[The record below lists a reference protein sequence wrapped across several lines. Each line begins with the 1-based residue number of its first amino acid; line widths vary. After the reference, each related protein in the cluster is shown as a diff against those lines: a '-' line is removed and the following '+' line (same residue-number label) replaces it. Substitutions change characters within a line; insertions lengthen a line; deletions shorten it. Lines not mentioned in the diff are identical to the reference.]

1 MCHFLAIQDRE
12 VALGV
17 SAGTLRLT
25 RLKLEGSDPA
35 LRLDDCLIDQHD
47 RDVVLYRVD
56 AVALLALQAFW
67 LLAVFEPL
75 LAFRT
80 NQNIE

>member
-1 MCHFLAIQDRE
+1 M
-12 VALGV
+12 LGV
-17 SAGTLRLT
+17 LGETSASSQESPGITSSRSLASRVPGWSSIH
-25 RLKLEGSDPA
+25 R
-35 LRLDDCLIDQHD
+35 RCLIDQHD

-56 AVALLALQAFW
+56 AVTLLALQAFW

>member
-12 VALGV
+12 VAWGV
-17 SAGTLRLT
+17 SAGALRLT
-25 RLKLEGSDPA
+25 PLKLEGSDPE
-35 LRLDDCLIDQHD
+35 LKLDDCLIDQHD

-56 AVALLALQAFW
+56 AVTLRALQAFR

-75 LAFRT
+75 LALRT